1 MKKKIL
7 FLGAAAHQISPIL
20 YAKKKN
26 YFVIVCDANKKSPG
40 AKYASKFCNVSIS
53 DKKKILELSK
63 NEKINAIIS
72 YASEV
77 GSTTQAYVANKMKLP
92 SNLLSSVETL
102 AYKNKFRFFLKK
114 EGFVFPKNRVFTDF
128 KKFKFFLTKNNKL
141 PFIIKPVDAS
151 GSKGISKI
159 NDLINLKKK
168 FDYAKKFSKSKKIIC
183 EEFLERKGSQIAGD
197 GFVYNGRLAFAHL
210 ADQYFN
216 LYPNPLIPIGESW
229 PSTHT
234 KQNLKKA
241 LITLQKVFKK
251 LKIKFGA
258 FNFDLQFIENNK
270 FMIIEIGPR
279 NGGDYIPELIKL
291 STGVDLIRATVEA
304 SLGNRLFNKNFKKK
318 YNRFFSTFRINSK
331 KSGILKKI
339 IISEKLKK
347 NIFKKKIFYKKNQK
361 VKKFNLGRDALGILI
376 LKFNSLDE
384 MKYKM
389 NSIDQN
395 IKVILD

>member
-20 YAKKKN
+20 YARKKK
-26 YFVIVCDANKKSPG
+26 YFVIVCDSNKKSPG
-40 AKYASKFCNVSIS
+40 AKNASKFYNISIS
-53 DKKKILELSK
+53 NKKKILEISK

-77 GSTTQAYVANKMKLP
+77 GATTQAYVANKLKLP
-92 SNLLSSVETL
+92 SNSLKSVETL
-102 AYKNKFRFFLKK
+102 AYKNKFRLFLKK
-114 EGFVFPKNRVFTDF
+114 EGFVFPKNRVFKDF
-128 KKFKFFLTKNNKL
+128 RKFKIFLTKQSKL
-141 PFIIKPVDAS
+141 PVMIKPVDAS

-159 NDLINLKKK
+159 EKLVNLKRK
-168 FDYAKKFSKSKKIIC
+168 FDNAKKFSRSKKIIC

-197 GFVYNGRLAFAHL
+197 GFVYKGRLVFAHL

-216 LYPNPLIPIGESW
+216 SYPNPLIPVGESW
-229 PSTHT
+229 PSTHS

-241 LITLQKVFKK
+241 LKDLQKVFKK

-258 FNFDLQFIENNK
+258 FNFDLQFIKNNK

-291 STGVDLIRATVEA
+291 STGVDLIKATVEA
-304 SLGNRLFNKNFKKK
+304 SLGNKLYYKNFKKK
-318 YNRFFSTFRINSK
+318 YNRFYSTLRINSK
-331 KSGILKKI
+331 KNGIFKKI
-339 IISEKLKK
+339 IFSKKLKK
-347 NIFKKKIFYKKNQK
+347 NIVEKKIFCKKNQK
-361 VKKFNLGRDALGILI
+361 IRKFNLGKDALGVLI
-376 LKFNSLDE
+376 LKFNTLKE

-395 IKVILD
+395 IKVILG